1 MECLRNEVS
10 EAANYVGKNVE
21 VSGSQWADILKDVV
35 DKLTGKNMEVTYN
48 SQNFEIDIPKATGPE
63 GKELGGAKWRLDG
76 KFTLTTKL
84 SNKSPDIE

>member
-21 VSGSQWADILKDVV
+21 VSESQWADILKDVV
-35 DKLTGKNMEVTYN
+35 DKLTGKNMEATYN

-76 KFTLTTKL
+76 KFTLSTKL

>member
-21 VSGSQWADILKDVV
+21 VSESQWADILKDVV
-35 DKLTGKNMEVTYN
+35 DKLTGKNMVVTYN

-76 KFTLTTKL
+76 KFTLSTKL